1 MTKKFG
7 QSSKVWT
14 GFGHFQLHHGNLEAG
29 RELLQ
34 RSLKSLPKRK
44 HIKTIS
50 KFAQLEFK
58 YGEPERGRTIFEG
71 VMSNYP
77 KRIDLWSVY
86 IDMEVR
92 NGEQDAVRRLFARVV
107 SMKLS
112 SKKMKFFFKKWLA
125 YEKDNGDEEHIEE
138 VKRRA
143 MAYVESLSA

>member
-14 GFGHFQLHHGNLEAG
+14 GFGHFQLHHGHVEAG

-44 HIKTIS
+44 HIKTVS

-77 KRIDLWSVY
+77 KRVDLWSVY
-86 IDMEVR
+86 IDMEIR
-92 NGEQDAVRRLFARVV
+92 NGEQDAVRRVFARVV

-125 YEKDNGDEEHIEE
+125 YEKDNGDEEHVEE
-138 VKRRA
+138 VKKRA
-143 MAYVESLSA
+143 LEYVESLSA